1 MHQRNDNKR
10 FKYYSF
16 LLLTMLKTLKIKE
29 KTHKR
34 LVELGKKG
42 ETFDDVINR
51 IIDENEKKR

>member
-1 MHQRNDNKR
+1 
-10 FKYYSF
+10 
-16 LLLTMLKTLKIKE
+16 MLKTLKIKE

-34 LVELGKKG
+34 LTDLGKKG